1 MKKRL
6 KLEPFDVI
14 HQRYIFPTI
23 RWTYDS
29 DLHGY
34 KSIEVIWWTY
44 GIEFSIYNKEDE

>member
-6 KLEPFDVI
+6 RVEPFSVA
-14 HQRYIFPTI
+14 HQAYIFPTF
-23 RWTYDS
+23 RWTYES
-29 DLHGY
+29 DLNGY